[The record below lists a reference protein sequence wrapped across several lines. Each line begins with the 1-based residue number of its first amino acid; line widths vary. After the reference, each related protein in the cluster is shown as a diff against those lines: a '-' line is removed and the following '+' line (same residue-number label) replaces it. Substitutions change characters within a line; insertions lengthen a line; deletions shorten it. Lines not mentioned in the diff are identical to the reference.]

1 MPQLDVSTFA
11 PQLVWLAIS
20 FIALYLLMSRLGLPR
35 VDAIIEARRKRLDD
49 DLARAAAMKA
59 EAEAVIAAYQR
70 TLAEA
75 RAQAQ
80 AAIKERTDRFA
91 AEAAERQR
99 QLALA
104 LTEQTRAAER
114 VNGAADVVA
123 FAEIRN
129 VAIDV
134 ARSVTEKL
142 TGSAADEAK
151 LAPAVDRAMAERV
164 GG

>member
-1 MPQLDVSTFA
+1 VPQLDVSTFA

-20 FIALYLLMSRLGLPR
+20 FVVLYLLMSKLGLPQ
-35 VDAIIEARRKRLDD
+35 VNAIIEARRKRLDD
-49 DLARAAAMKA
+49 DLARASQMKA

-80 AAIKERTDRFA
+80 ATIKERTDQFA

-99 QLALA
+99 QLADALA
-104 LTEQTRAAER
+104 EQTKAAER
-114 VNGAADVVA
+114 EIAAAKERA
-123 FAEIRN
+123 FAEIRS

-142 TGSAADEAK
+142 TGSAAEESR
-151 LAPAVDRAMAERV
+151 LAPAVDSVMAERA
-164 GG
+164 G

>member
-75 RAQAQ
+75 RSRAQ

-91 AEAAERQR
+91 AEAALRQR
-99 QLALA
+99 QLAEALA
-104 LTEQTRAAER
+104 EQTRAAER
-114 VNGAADVVA
+114 EIGAAKERA

-129 VAIDV
+129 VAVDV
-134 ARSVTEKL
+134 TRSVAEKL

-164 GG
+164 G

>member
-1 MPQLDVSTFA
+1 MPQLDVSTFT

-35 VDAIIEARRKRLDD
+35 VDAIIEARRKRLDG
-49 DLARAAAMKA
+49 DLARAAEIKS
-59 EAEAVIAAYQR
+59 EAEAVMAAYQR
-70 TLAEA
+70 TLAET

-99 QLALA
+99 QLAEALA
-104 LTEQTRAAER
+104 EQTRAAER
-114 VNGAADVVA
+114 EIGTAKERA

-129 VAIDV
+129 VAVDV

-164 GG
+164 G

>member
-91 AEAAERQR
+91 AEAALRQR
-99 QLALA
+99 QLAEGLA
-104 LTEQTRAAER
+104 EQTRAAER
-114 VNGAADVVA
+114 EIGAAKERA
-123 FAEIRN
+123 FTEIRN
-129 VAIDV
+129 VAVDV

-151 LAPAVDRAMAERV
+151 LAPAVDRAMAERAR
-164 GG
+164 

>member
-1 MPQLDVSTFA
+1 MPQLDVSTFT

-20 FIALYLLMSRLGLPR
+20 FIALYLLMSKLGLPR

-49 DLARAAAMKA
+49 DLSRAAAMKA

-75 RAQAQ
+75 RAHAQ

-91 AEAAERQR
+91 AEAALRQR
-99 QLALA
+99 QLAAALA
-104 LTEQTRAAER
+104 EQTRAAER
-114 VNGAADVVA
+114 EIGAAKERA
-123 FAEIRN
+123 FTEIRN
-129 VAIDV
+129 VAVDV

-164 GG
+164 G

>member
-20 FIALYLLMSRLGLPR
+20 FVVLYLLMSKLGLPR
-35 VDAIIEARRKRLDD
+35 VNAIIEARRKRLDD
-49 DLARAAAMKA
+49 DLARASEIKA
-59 EAEAVIAAYQR
+59 EAEAVIATYQR
-70 TLAEA
+70 ILAEA

-80 AAIKERTDRFA
+80 ATIKERTDQFA

-99 QLALA
+99 QLAEALA
-104 LTEQTRAAER
+104 EQTKAAEQEI
-114 VNGAADVVA
+114 AAAKERA

-142 TGSAADEAK
+142 TGSAADEER
-151 LAPAVDRAMAERV
+151 LAPAVDRVMAERAR
-164 GG
+164 

>member
-70 TLAEA
+70 SLAEA

-80 AAIKERTDRFA
+80 AVVKERSDRFA

-99 QLALA
+99 QLAEALA
-104 LTEQTRAAER
+104 EQTRAAER
-114 VNGAADVVA
+114 EIGAAKERA
-123 FAEIRN
+123 FIEIRN
-129 VAIDV
+129 VAVDV

-151 LAPAVDRAMAERV
+151 LAPAIDRAMAERAR
-164 GG
+164 